1 MFSDERKMKILHLLE
16 TKQSVSV
23 PELANGLQVSEST
36 IRRDLQDLEEQ
47 GQLKRT
53 HGGAVAKEVASFEP
67 SLQEKVVHHP
77 KEKTAIAHQAVSLI
91 DKGETILLDSGTT
104 TLEIARAL
112 PDIEITVVTN
122 SQQIGQEISSLQK
135 ARLLF
140 LGGELRPTTGAF
152 VGPLTELLL
161 SQINVDKLFLGANA
175 VELRAGVTTPNTIEA
190 ATKKAMIRSAREVLL
205 VADHSKLGQI
215 SLVKVCDFA
224 DLNGFLTDAP
234 VSEDYIRV
242 FEEHSIKFISG
253 SKKVDDEETNND

>member
-1 MFSDERKMKILHLLE
+1 MFSDERKMKILHQLG
-16 TKQSVSV
+16 TKQSVTV
-23 PELANGLQVSEST
+23 LELADNLHVSEST

-77 KEKTAIAHQAVSLI
+77 QEKSAIAHQAVSLI
-91 DKGETILLDSGTT
+91 EEGETILLDSGTT
-104 TLEIARAL
+104 TLEIAKAL
-112 PDIEITVVTN
+112 PDIGITVVTN

-140 LGGELRPTTGAF
+140 LGGELRPTTGSF

-175 VELRAGVTTPNTIEA
+175 VELNSGVTTPNTIEA
-190 ATKKAMIRSAREVLL
+190 ATKKAMIRSAREVFL

-224 DLNGFLTDAP
+224 DLDGFLTDAP
-234 VSEDYIRV
+234 VSEDYASV
-242 FEEHSIKFISG
+242 FERNSVKFISDFKEG
-253 SKKVDDEETNND
+253 